1 MKPHYW
7 DDAKNALLHRTRRV
21 TFDDCWAAIGRGD
34 VLAILGS
41 ANPVRY
47 PQQQRYVIQ
56 FGNYAY
62 VVPFVESDDAIFLKT
77 IYPSRRMTALYLRQE
92 E

>member
-1 MKPHYW
+1 MPTV
-7 DDAKNALLHRTRRV
+7 NT
-21 TFDDCWAAIGRGD
+21 
-34 VLAILGS
+34 
-41 ANPVRY
+41 
-47 PQQQRYVIQ
+47 VIQ